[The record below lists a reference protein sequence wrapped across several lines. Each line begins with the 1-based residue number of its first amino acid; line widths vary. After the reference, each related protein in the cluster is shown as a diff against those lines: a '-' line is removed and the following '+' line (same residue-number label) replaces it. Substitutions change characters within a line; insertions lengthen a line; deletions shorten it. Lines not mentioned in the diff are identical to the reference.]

1 MSTTIERAATGL
13 AETLAAT
20 LRDVRDRTLRL
31 IAPLDDAALREQ
43 VDPLL
48 SPLVWDL
55 GHIAG
60 FEELWLT
67 RNLDGPIEFV
77 EMPGLYNPFEHPRRE
92 RGALALPGR
101 AECVA
106 HLADVRDRVL
116 ERLATVDLGPAAGP
130 LLRDGYVYRMVA
142 QHEAQHAET
151 MLQAMQRRTAPP
163 YAPADRREVPAA
175 RDHRLAQAGAT
186 GAMVAIPGGTYT
198 LGTDDRTAAYD
209 NERPRHT
216 VTLAPFA
223 IDITPVTNAQY
234 LAFIA
239 DGGYVRDEWWSP
251 AGRAWLADSRAE
263 APMYWTLVGHQWR
276 TRMMDREAPIDGT
289 HPVMH
294 VCWHEAE
301 AFARWAGKRLPTET
315 EWEVAATWD
324 PATGAARA
332 FPWGAAA
339 PTAELANIDQ
349 RAYGTAPV
357 GAYPDST
364 SPLGVSGAIGDV
376 WEWTA
381 SRFGPYPGYE
391 TFPYREYSEV
401 FFNDEYLVLRGGSW
415 ATQPDVARTTF
426 RNWDYPIR
434 RQIFSGFRC
443 AADA

>member
-1 MSTTIERAATGL
+1 MSTTIERAAPGL
-13 AETLAAT
+13 AESLAAT
-20 LRDVRDRTLRL
+20 LREVRERTLRL
-31 IAPLDDAALREQ
+31 IAPLSDAALREQ

-77 EMPGLYNPFEHPRRE
+77 ELPGLYNPFEHPRRE
-92 RGALALPGR
+92 RGALPLPGR
-101 AECVA
+101 AECLA

-116 ERLATVDLGPAAGP
+116 RRLATADVGPGSAP

-142 QHEAQHAET
+142 QHEAQHTET
-151 MLQAMQRRTAPP
+151 MLQALQRRTD
-163 YAPADRREVPAA
+163 PAYSPVDRREVPAA
-175 RDHRLAQAGAT
+175 HDAHLAQAGAT
-186 GAMVAIPGGTYT
+186 GAMVSVPGGTYT

-209 NERPRHT
+209 NERPCHA

-239 DGGYVRDEWWSP
+239 DGGYVTDEWWSP
-251 AGRAWLADSRAE
+251 AGRAWRAESRAE
-263 APMYWTLVGHQWR
+263 APMYWALVGHQWQ
-276 TRMMDREAPIDGT
+276 TRVMDHDAPVDPT
-289 HPVMH
+289 HPVSH
-294 VCWHEAE
+294 VSWHEAE
-301 AFARWAGKRLPTET
+301 AFARWAGKRLPTES

-324 PATGAARA
+324 PAVGAARRY
-332 FPWGAAA
+332 PWGDAS
-339 PTAELANIDQ
+339 PTAAHANIDQ
-349 RAYGTAPV
+349 RAFGTAPV
-357 GAYPDST
+357 GAYPAGT
-364 SPLGVSGAIGDV
+364 SPLGISGAIGDV

-391 TFPYREYSEV
+391 TFPYPEYSEV
-401 FFNDEYLVLRGGSW
+401 FFGDEYRVLRGGSW
-415 ATQPDVARTTF
+415 ATQSDVARTTF